1 MSAGPAIEYPR
12 FNWLDDSM
20 VAGSPHPDLNGG
32 LRAVAP
38 FLRGQGINGIVTLC
52 DKPLQPNPEELGF
65 QYLFVLT
72 PNFQPPHN
80 LVGIIA
86 FIETQVTQG
95 RGVLVHCFAGIGR
108 TGTVLAAWL
117 LHRDPALSAI
127 DAMSRVR
134 EGYLQ
139 EYARA
144 RFPEHPSQA
153 DALEQFAHAR
163 HNP

>member
-1 MSAGPAIEYPR
+1 MS
-12 FNWLDDSM
+12 
-20 VAGSPHPDLNGG
+20 NGG
-32 LRAVAP
+32 EQA
-38 FLRGQGINGIVTLC
+38 
-52 DKPLQPNPEELGF
+52 
-65 QYLFVLT
+65 LFSERKIWVVDLSEG
-72 PNFQPPHN
+72 N
-80 LVGIIA
+80 
-86 FIETQVTQG
+86 EG
-95 RGVLVHCFAGIGR
+95 RRDCSEIYYSGR

-134 EGYLQ
+134 EGYLP

-163 HNP
+163 HDP

>member
-12 FNWLDDSM
+12 FNWLEDTKA
-20 VAGSPHPDLNGG
+20 AGAPHPDLYEG

-38 FLRGQGINGIVTLC
+38 FLRGQGIGGIVTLF
-52 DKPLQPNPEELGF
+52 DKPLEPNPEELGF

-72 PNFQPPHN
+72 PDFQPPHN
-80 LVGIIA
+80 LPEIIA
-86 FIETQVTQG
+86 FLETQVTQG

-117 LHRDPALSAI
+117 LHRNPALSAI

-134 EGYLQ
+134 QGYLP

-153 DALEQFAHAR
+153 EALEQFAHAR
-163 HNP
+163 HGR